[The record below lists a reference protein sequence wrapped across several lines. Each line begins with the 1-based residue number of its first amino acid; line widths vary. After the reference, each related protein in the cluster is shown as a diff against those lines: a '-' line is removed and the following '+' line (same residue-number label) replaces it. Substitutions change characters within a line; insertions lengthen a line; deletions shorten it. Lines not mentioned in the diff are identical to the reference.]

1 MVQRKTKG
9 YYAFQ
14 VANGAFMLF
23 ISAIIVLPFVN
34 MLAISFSE
42 SAAVVAGKVGFWP
55 IGLNLDSYNKIFA
68 HPSFRSGFIN
78 SFIQTALGTLLGVFM
93 LVICAYPLSKNHLKG
108 RKYFFAIILF
118 TMFFSGGLIPTYM
131 LVRQLRLI
139 DTIWALIVP
148 FCIIPYNLMLVIT
161 FFRGIPE
168 SLEESAYV
176 DGLNPI
182 QVLFRIVLPVSK
194 PILATMF
201 MFLFVYYWNNWFN
214 SMIYL
219 DSASKFPIML
229 VVRNIMNGAD
239 IAGETAGVYS
249 MAAASLKAASVMVT
263 TLPILCIFPFTQRFF
278 VKGIMLGSVK
288 G

>member
-1 MVQRKTKG
+1 MVQSKG
-9 YYAFQ
+9 LSYYLFQ
-14 VANGAFMLF
+14 YINTVFMLF
-23 ISAIIVLPFVN
+23 VCCLVVFPFLN

-42 SAAVVAGKVGFWP
+42 SVAVVSGQVGFFP
-55 IGLNLDSYNKIFA
+55 IGFNLESYIKIFS
-68 HPSFRSGFIN
+68 HPSFTSGFFN
-78 SFIQTALGTLLGVFM
+78 SFVQTAVGCLVGLFM
-93 LVICAYPLSKNHLKG
+93 LVICAYPLSKTHLKG
-108 RKYFFAIILF
+108 HNFFMGLILF

-131 LVRQLRLI
+131 LVRQLHLI
-139 DTIWALIVP
+139 DTIWALVLP

-161 FFRGIPE
+161 FFKGIPQ
-168 SLEESAYV
+168 SIEESAYV

-182 QVLFRIVLPVSK
+182 QVLFRIVLPISK

-219 DSASKFPIML
+219 DSSSKFPIML
-229 VVRNIMNGAD
+229 VVRNIMNGAN
-239 IAGETAGVYS
+239 IVGETSGVQS
-249 MAAASLKAASVMVT
+249 MAAASLKSASVMVT
-263 TLPILCIFPFTQRFF
+263 TLPILAIFPFTQKFF